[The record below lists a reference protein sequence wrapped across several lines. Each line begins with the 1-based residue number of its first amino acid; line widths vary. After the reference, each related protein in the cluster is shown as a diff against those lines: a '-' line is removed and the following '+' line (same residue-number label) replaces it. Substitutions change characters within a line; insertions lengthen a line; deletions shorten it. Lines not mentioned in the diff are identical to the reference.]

1 MDGEAS
7 VSCREGATAD
17 GWGGVAEGVAGAFG
31 LEGCG
36 EAEGDDSA
44 GTAESGFGEGVDCS
58 GTEGSVGGM
67 ITSERV
73 FSMSE
78 RITVCGGG
86 VTTEAIS

>member
-1 MDGEAS
+1 MTEDTARPAS
-7 VSCREGATAD
+7 AGAAPPLPPPL
-17 GWGGVAEGVAGAFG
+17 AEGVAGAFG

-58 GTEGSVGGM
+58 GTEVSVEGMIASELVFSSGGM
-67 ITSERV
+67 V
-73 FSMSE
+73 
-78 RITVCGGG
+78 TVCGGG

>member
-17 GWGGVAEGVAGAFG
+17 DWGGVAEGVAGAFG

-58 GTEGSVGGM
+58 GTEVSVEGMIASELVFSSGGM
-67 ITSERV
+67 V
-73 FSMSE
+73 
-78 RITVCGGG
+78 TVCGGG